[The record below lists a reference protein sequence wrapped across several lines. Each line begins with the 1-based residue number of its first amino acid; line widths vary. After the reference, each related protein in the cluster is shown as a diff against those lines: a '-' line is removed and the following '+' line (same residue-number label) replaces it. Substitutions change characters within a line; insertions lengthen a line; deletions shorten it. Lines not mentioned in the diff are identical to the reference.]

1 MEVSTARKS
10 EWVLTSEAFEHLLRL
25 LDADREIAGDR
36 YELARRRLTEFFEAR
51 GSQSPSEHADETLTR
66 AARRL
71 AEGEPVADINK
82 YLYGVAR
89 LLLLE
94 WVRSRERNV
103 IALERVAPPA
113 MPSIEDLEEEE
124 QQRQQREHR
133 FECFEKCLEKLP
145 GESRDFIVTYYKEEK
160 GLKIEGRK
168 SQAEALGVSLNALRL
183 RATRIRSTLER
194 CVGECLNRATEK
206 GNRDSVTNE

>member
-10 EWVLTSEAFEHLLRL
+10 EWVLTAEAFEHLLRL
-25 LDADREIAGDR
+25 LDPDRETAGAR

-51 GSQSPSEHADETLTR
+51 GSHSPSDHADETLNR
-66 AARRL
+66 AARKL

-89 LLLLE
+89 LLLME
-94 WVRSRERNV
+94 WGRSRERNV

-113 MPSIEDLEEEE
+113 QPSIEESEEQE
-124 QQRQQREHR
+124 QQRQQREQR
-133 FECFEKCLEKLP
+133 FECFERCLEKLP
-145 GESRDFIVTYYKEEK
+145 AESRAFIVTYYKAEK

-168 SQAEALGVSLNALRL
+168 KQAVALGVSLNALRL
-183 RATRIRSTLER
+183 RAARIRSTLER
-194 CVGECLNRATEK
+194 CVGGCMNRAPAK
-206 GNRDSVTNE
+206 GNRDSVTNG